1 MQFRGRR
8 APDQAPLDAPYTQF
22 LPSLGDASD
31 DPTLVSLA
39 VLERCEADIAALESL
54 DDERLRWVLQTM
66 RQLRAEIMAALA
78 ALTSESRSAAEP
90 PAPSPQTAAE
100 STDTQP

>member
-1 MQFRGRR
+1 M
-8 APDQAPLDAPYTQF
+8 
-22 LPSLGDASD
+22 ASD
-31 DPTLVSLA
+31 DPTLVSLEL
-39 VLERCEADIAALESL
+39 LERCEADVAALESL

-66 RQLRAEIMAALA
+66 RQLRAELIAALA